1 MSRETDTPSSGP
13 DGHGGAAYPS
23 GTPPYGTPMAS
34 DDGTGAGRSAA
45 RPEERKTET
54 TLTTRIRINIPGSR
68 PIPPVVVRTP
78 VADADPGP
86 GAGEETGTHAQP
98 AGAAMPAG
106 TVEPPAETA
115 PPAPAT
121 GEKQS
126 DWFAPRK
133 SGPAKGGQRG
143 GATNGA
149 GAPGGSPAPAP
160 NAPAGQGAPGAVPG
174 APGAARPN
182 GGRPGGV
189 VGSMSVPG
197 ASRPG
202 STNGAGL
209 PTGATGGPVAP
220 GHGGG
225 TGSFDVTEALAAGP
239 LGGPRGGATGP
250 GDSRRDELPYFSENG
265 GQNGGQPGPG
275 APGGGP
281 AGPGGPSGFNG
292 PGLPGG
298 PGGPQGPAGPT
309 GGPVTGDGPFIP
321 PVAGGEPFTG
331 PGGAPFAGGESFGAP
346 GGPAGPGTR
355 PAGPGGRQ
363 ALAGPG
369 ARTAPTGP
377 GLGPGGLSDDT
388 AILTPQK
395 PAPEPGT
402 PGYGTPADNV
412 SGHTVTSGIPV
423 VPGRAGA
430 KSPFA
435 PGGNGDAPQP
445 HTPPKLPEPVSPP
458 PAGAKAKPKAKKK
471 RGKLPLLVGVVVV
484 AGLGA
489 YGAGLLMNHSD
500 VPKGTTVLGVDIG
513 GGTRDDAVK
522 KLDDAFGSRVNKP
535 LKLSV
540 DGKAVALPPSQAGL
554 QFDMQATVDEA
565 AKSDYNPVSVIG
577 SLFGQKRVVEP
588 AMPVDEEKLQAALK
602 GLGGS
607 SGSVTEGTIRFT
619 SGKAVAVYGKAGKGI
634 DAAASTKAVEQ
645 AYEAMVETD
654 TASAVA
660 VPTTTVQPTVSNA
673 EVDREM
679 KDFAEPAMSKNV
691 IVQTD
696 TLHSIPFGALSLP
709 KILGFKAVGGKLV
722 ETYDLDAL
730 KKAYGATFDGV
741 LITRGTGQK
750 TAVTPQDVA
759 SALRKALV
767 GKTTAERVGVI
778 DTNPS

>member
-1 MSRETDTPSSGP
+1 
-13 DGHGGAAYPS
+13 
-23 GTPPYGTPMAS
+23 MAS
-34 DDGTGAGRSAA
+34 DDGKAAGRPAA

-78 VADADPGP
+78 VADAEG
-86 GAGEETGTHAQP
+86 GAGEETGTHARP
-98 AGAAMPAG
+98 TGAAMSTG

-115 PPAPAT
+115 PGPAT
-121 GEKQS
+121 GEQRS

-149 GAPGGSPAPAP
+149 GVPGGSPAAAP
-160 NAPAGQGAPGAVPG
+160 NGPAAQGT
-174 APGAARPN
+174 PGAARPN

-197 ASRPG
+197 TSRPG

-239 LGGPRGGATGP
+239 LGGPRGGAKDP
-250 GDSRRDELPYFSENG
+250 GEPRRDELPYFSENG
-265 GQNGGQPGPG
+265 GQNGAQPGSG
-275 APGGGP
+275 GPGGGP
-281 AGPGGPSGFNG
+281 AGPGGFNG

-309 GGPVTGDGPFIP
+309 GGPVTGDGPFVP
-321 PVAGGEPFTG
+321 PVN
-331 PGGAPFAGGESFGAP
+331 GGESFGGP
-346 GGPAGPGTR
+346 GGPGGASFNGGGPFGAPSA
-355 PAGPGGRQ
+355 PAGPGGPARHAAQ
-363 ALAGPG
+363 AGPG
-369 ARTAPTGP
+369 ARTAPAGP
-377 GLGPGGLSDDT
+377 GLGPGGGLSDDT

-395 PAPEPGT
+395 PAPQPGM

-412 SGHTVTSGIPV
+412 SGQTVTSGIPV
-423 VPGRAGA
+423 VPPGA
-430 KSPFA
+430 NSPFGPGA
-435 PGGNGDAPQP
+435 PADGPLP
-445 HTPPKLPEPVSPP
+445 HTPPKLPEPVSPL
-458 PAGAKAKPKAKKK
+458 PAGSKGKAKAKKK

-484 AGLGA
+484 AGLGV

-540 DGKAVALPPSQAGL
+540 DGKAVSLPPDQAGL
-554 QFDMQATVDEA
+554 QFAMQSTVEAA

-577 SLFGQKRVVEP
+577 SLFGQKRVVQP
-588 AMPVDEEKLQAALK
+588 VMPVDEEKLQAALK

-607 SGSVTEGTIRFT
+607 SGSVTEGTIKFV

-645 AYEAMVETD
+645 AYESMVETN
-654 TASAVA
+654 TASPVT
-660 VPTTTVQPTVSNA
+660 VPTTTVQPTISNA

-679 KDFAEPAMSKNV
+679 KAFAEPAMSAKV
-691 IVQTD
+691 YVQTD
-696 TLHSIPFGALSLP
+696 AVHSIPFGAVSLP
-709 KILGFKAVGGKLV
+709 KILGFKAVDGKLV
-722 ETYDLDAL
+722 ETYNLAAL
-730 KKAYGATFDGV
+730 KEAYGSTFDGV